1 MRAKSDNNSYII
13 ENDHLS
19 INVSLI
25 ARVAF
30 FMFDMG
36 DFLFVVNLNK
46 KKCIFFVSVRMI
58 GDKTFRT

>member
-1 MRAKSDNNSYII
+1 MI

-25 ARVAF
+25 ARPAF
-30 FMFDMG
+30 FMFDMF
-36 DFLFVVNLNK
+36 DFLFVVNLKK

-58 GDKTFRT
+58 GNKTFRT